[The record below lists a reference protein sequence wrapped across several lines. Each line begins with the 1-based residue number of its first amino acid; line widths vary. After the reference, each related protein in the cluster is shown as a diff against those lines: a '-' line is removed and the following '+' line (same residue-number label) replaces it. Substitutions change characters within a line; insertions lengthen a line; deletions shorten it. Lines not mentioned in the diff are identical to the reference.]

1 MPRRPF
7 RFAVLSLALAGCK
20 GPPDAPKE
28 LEALAAYMFENTRDG
43 TDEELAAGIEN
54 LVAWLDDGYAEAHE
68 GYRINRLSQAS
79 VDALDHRTFDLTG
92 LVGASVASRIN
103 HKIKP
108 VVAVLA
114 DGDAVK
120 VYGDTYL
127 EYDRRWATDADCHTA
142 RQCLWGEA
150 SVESLADY
158 GLVQVA
164 SSYRAEYRWVE
175 TAEGWAHLHRTWLL
189 EPIDALGVRT
199 ESQFYIGVS
208 MEDGGRTE
216 RFQASWVAIQTDLPL
231 SEESA
236 LNQTIKRLLDSE
248 EEVDVYL
255 D

>member
-1 MPRRPF
+1 MSRCPF
-7 RFAVLSLALAGCK
+7 RLAVLSLVVAGCK

-28 LEALAAYMFENTRDG
+28 LEALAAYMFEKTRDG
-43 TDEELAAGIEN
+43 SDEELAAGIEN
-54 LVAWLDDGYAEAHE
+54 LVDWLDDGYAEAHE

-79 VDALDHRTFDLTG
+79 VDALDHRQFNLNG

-108 VVAVLA
+108 VVGVLA
-114 DGDAVK
+114 NGDAVA
-120 VYGDTYL
+120 VYGDTYIS
-127 EYDRRWATDADCHTA
+127 YDREWATDGDCHAA

-158 GLVQVA
+158 GLVEVA

-175 TAEGWAHLHRTWLL
+175 TDRGWAHLHRTWLL
-189 EPIDALGVRT
+189 APIDALGVRT

-216 RFQASWVAIQTDLPL
+216 RFQASWVAFQTDLPL